1 MGKAVV
7 PKPYYTSELPG
18 NSSMQIPSVPFS
30 KTIKLSRGG
39 ARNLEFNRF
48 PMPLTCGVVFGTTG
62 VGKRVLAVPCN
73 VYSTHQK
80 GDKLHQAPGPTL
92 PRSPPVVG
100 ASRKKVKE

>member
-7 PKPYYTSELPG
+7 PKPYYISELPG

-48 PMPLTCGVVFGTTG
+48 PMPLTCGVVFRATG
-62 VGKRVLAVPCN
+62 VGKRVLAVP
-73 VYSTHQK
+73 VMST
-80 GDKLHQAPGPTL
+80 LHTKRETSFIRHRVPL
-92 PRSPPVVG
+92 CLDLHLW
-100 ASRKKVKE
+100 